1 MVQFKVPVLE
11 PSHGEFLNHEFAR
24 INTNGEGSVLWMIRG
39 RVSDRLRQEGF
50 LQAGTGCFWAEA
62 EKGARPEGAVIRK
75 KTFDNMKSV
84 E

>member
-1 MVQFKVPVLE
+1 
-11 PSHGEFLNHEFAR
+11 
-24 INTNGEGSVLWMIRG
+24 MIKDQ
-39 RVSDRLRQEGF
+39 VSDRLRQEGF

-62 EKGARPEGAVIRK
+62 EKGALPEGTVIRK

>member
-1 MVQFKVPVLE
+1 M
-11 PSHGEFLNHEFAR
+11 
-24 INTNGEGSVLWMIRG
+24 ING

-50 LQAGTGCFWAEA
+50 LQAGARCFWAEA
-62 EKGARPEGAVIRK
+62 EKGARPEGTVIRK